1 MEQTAINWLSK
12 ELERLSSRNGI
23 HLSWIMMDNLL
34 NEAAAIEHDAI
45 VQAYS
50 NGWHDGQDVIL
61 SQVKHIDIGG
71 DKAGEQYFNETF
83 KTEDND

>member
-1 MEQTAINWLSK
+1 MEQTPIEWLNH
-12 ELERLSSRNGI
+12 ELQKGGAFEHNPYLKMAVA
-23 HLSWIMMDNLL
+23 HALD
-34 NEAAAIEHDAI
+34 IEKYAI

-71 DKAGEQYFNETF
+71 DKAGEQYFNDTF
-83 KTEDND
+83 KTEDSGE